1 MSDYYVLDGERT
13 QIGFVA
19 AHRVGGKVHGRFTAF
34 EGAFRVDTADPA
46 SSTGWLSVQ
55 MDSVDTGNDR
65 RDAHL
70 RRDFF
75 GTPTYP
81 AMTFVATAVVPT
93 GPQRVDVTG
102 NLTIRGT
109 THPVTIPFALTKSPS
124 QLVLKASHPIN
135 RHTWNAN
142 ANRLTTALVH
152 PDVALALSLTATR
165 TYSQAIP
172 SSSASRP

>member
-46 SSTGWLSVQ
+46 ASTGWLSVQ

-65 RDAHL
+65 RDAHQ
-70 RRDFF
+70 
-75 GTPTYP
+75 

-109 THPVTIPFALTKSPS
+109 THPVTIPFALTKSPN

-172 SSSASRP
+172 SWSASRR